1 MNEYQL
7 RLQVLSSDL
16 KPNEKMIM
24 FAIIMKVDWK
34 TFKGQVSVGQLVEMT
49 NSTIPTVKRILG
61 QLTKKKWITR
71 SSKHIEKERSTA
83 AYTQVLFD
91 NVSIK
96 TDTDIKN
103 DTGIKNDTSIKTDTP
118 LVSKLIPP
126 SIKTD
131 TPNGIKN
138 DTHTISNNS
147 NNNNQSINSM
157 VTTKWGSFGGGDD
170 FTEEPKEEEREVK
183 KVYKFR
189 YHSSITDPEERKR
202 VEDYVI
208 KNSHR
213 LRHIERERLLFP
225 DLTKPLI

>member
-49 NSTIPTVKRILG
+49 NSTVPTVKRILG

-71 SSKHIEKERSTA
+71 SSRHIEKERSTA

-103 DTGIKNDTSIKTDTP
+103 DTSIKTDTP

-126 SIKTD
+126 SIKVD
-131 TPNGIKN
+131 TPNGIKT

-170 FTEEPKEEEREVK
+170 FTEEPEEEEREIK
-183 KVYKFR
+183 KVYKF
-189 YHSSITDPEERKR
+189 YLNSSIKDPEERKR
-202 VEDYVI
+202 VEKYVLS
-208 KNSHR
+208 NSHR
-213 LRHIERERLLFP
+213 LSHMEKQRLLHP
-225 DLTKPLI
+225 DLTKPLV

>member
-49 NSTIPTVKRILG
+49 NSTVPTVKRILG

-103 DTGIKNDTSIKTDTP
+103 DTSIKTDTP

-131 TPNGIKN
+131 TLSSIKV
-138 DTHTISNNS
+138 DTHTISNNINTI
-147 NNNNQSINSM
+147 NNNSLESE
-157 VTTKWGSFGGGDD
+157 TFA
-170 FTEEPKEEEREVK
+170 EEEVDQEG
-183 KVYKFR
+183 YEDEFWI
-189 YHSSITDPEERKR
+189 YPSSIEDPRQR
-202 VEDYVI
+202 LATQSYI
-208 KNSHR
+208 QAHYHR
-213 LRHIERERLLFP
+213 LSHGERQRLLFP
-225 DLTKPLI
+225 DHNQPVWGRKAQ

>member
-49 NSTIPTVKRILG
+49 NSTVPTVKRILG

-103 DTGIKNDTSIKTDTP
+103 DTSIKTDTP

-147 NNNNQSINSM
+147 NNNKQYSFNSM
-157 VTTKWGSFGGGDD
+157 VTSKWGNERGGDD
-170 FTEEPKEEEREVK
+170 FTEEPEEEEREIK
-183 KVYKFR
+183 KVYKF
-189 YHSSITDPEERKR
+189 YLNSSIKDPEERKR
-202 VEDYVI
+202 VEKYVLS
-208 KNSHR
+208 NSHR
-213 LRHIERERLLFP
+213 LSHMDKQRLLHP
-225 DLTKPLI
+225 DLTKPLV